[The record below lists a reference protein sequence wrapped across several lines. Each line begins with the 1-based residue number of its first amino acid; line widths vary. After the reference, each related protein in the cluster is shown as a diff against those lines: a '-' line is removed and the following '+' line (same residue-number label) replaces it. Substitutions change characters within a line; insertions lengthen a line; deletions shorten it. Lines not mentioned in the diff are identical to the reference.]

1 MPNPAEVI
9 PVSLKLAGT
18 SVEAL
23 LFAWYARQLYI
34 KIPSLL
40 QKDRDD
46 MNVLAKMICYA
57 KLFMPVDTI
66 LDCKPPPTSKDECSK
81 WDAGMQQL
89 GKVVQRNV
97 MAFISKHTTES
108 HRSKKSFVQG
118 VMKHLQ
124 KIPSSEYPMVSI
136 VDRTAIGMSRSNM
149 WYFSSISE
157 FK

>member
-1 MPNPAEVI
+1 MEVI
-9 PVSLKLAGT
+9 PVTITLAGT

-23 LFAWYARQLYI
+23 LFAWYAKKLFI
-34 KIPSLL
+34 KVATLS

-57 KLFMPVDTI
+57 KLFMPADTI
-66 LDCKPPPTSKDECSK
+66 LDSKPSPACKDECRK
-81 WDAGMQQL
+81 WDSSMQKL
-89 GKVVQRNV
+89 GSIVQENV
-97 MAFISKHTTES
+97 MAFIAKHTNVS

-124 KIPSSEYPMVSI
+124 KIPLAEYPEVSV
-136 VDRTAIGMSRSNM
+136 VDKTVIGMSRSNM
-149 WYFSSISE
+149 WYFSHISE